1 MTKKQ
6 VKTLN
11 ICLNRAEFDLI
22 RDLLVLERYQ
32 LNEDLHRRFGKC
44 DAASE
49 KVIEDKRVISNLLR
63 CQFST
68 T

>member
-1 MTKKQ
+1 MTI
-6 VKTLN
+6 T
-11 ICLNRAEFDLI
+11 LNRAEFALI
-22 RDLLVLERYQ
+22 RDLLLLERYQ
-32 LNEDLHRRFGKC
+32 LDEDLHRRFGKC

>member
-1 MTKKQ
+1 MTI
-6 VKTLN
+6 T
-11 ICLNRAEFDLI
+11 LNRAEFALI
-22 RDLLVLERYQ
+22 RDLLLLERYQ
-32 LNEDLHRRFGKC
+32 LNEDLNRRFGKC

>member
-32 LNEDLHRRFGKC
+32 LNEDLNRRFGKC

-49 KVIEDKRVISNLLR
+49 KAFEDKRVITHLLR

>member
-1 MTKKQ
+1 MTI
-6 VKTLN
+6 T
-11 ICLNRAEFDLI
+11 LNRAEFDLI
-22 RDLLVLERYQ
+22 RDLLILERYQ
-32 LNEDLHRRFGKC
+32 LDEDLNRRFGKC